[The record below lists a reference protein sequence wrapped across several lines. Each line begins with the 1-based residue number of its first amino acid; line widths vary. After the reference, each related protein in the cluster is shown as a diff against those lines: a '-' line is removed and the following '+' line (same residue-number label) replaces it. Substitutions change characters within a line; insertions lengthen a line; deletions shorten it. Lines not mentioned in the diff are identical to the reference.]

1 MSFGEFIKDHRITL
15 GKSLRAFC
23 EANGY
28 DPGNHSK
35 LERGIFNPPEDESFM
50 LRLANALGVQQGTGD
65 WFEFHNLAS
74 VAKQRIPKPLMDD
87 AEVVAKLPVLFRTLQ
102 GEPLPP
108 GKMDELIAFIRSR
121 Q

>member
-1 MSFGEFIKDHRITL
+1 MTFGQFIKDNRIGL

-23 EANGY
+23 DANQY

-35 LERGIFNPPEDESFM
+35 LERGILNPPDDEAFM
-50 LRLANALGVQQGTGD
+50 LKLASALGVEQGTGD
-65 WFEFHNLAS
+65 WFEYYNLAS
-74 VAKQRIPKPLMDD
+74 IARQQIPKPLMDD
-87 AEVVAKLPVLFRTLQ
+87 AEVVAKLPILFRTLQ